1 MFTGLIQAIGTVR
14 SAVPVGEERRLEVDL
29 AGLPNAPRIGASI
42 ALSGVCCTVVDP
54 RPGSAAFHLS
64 RETLARTWLGT
75 AKPGDRLNLEAAL
88 CAGDPLGGH
97 LVQGHV
103 DGVGTVTA
111 PVHAQN
117 GGELAVRLPD
127 ELLRYCVEKGS
138 IALDGVS
145 LTIASQRGAEVR
157 IAVIPHTAQVTT
169 LGGKRAGEPVHVEV
183 DILAKYVEQYVAQ
196 HVEKML
202 GARGPGKP

>member
-29 AGLPNAPRIGASI
+29 AGLPKVPSVGASI

-54 RPGSAAFHLS
+54 KAGVAAFHLS
-64 RETLARTWLGT
+64 RETLARTWL
-75 AKPGDRLNLEAAL
+75 AKVKSGDRLNLEAAL

-111 PVHAQN
+111 PIDARA

-127 ELLRYCVEKGS
+127 VLLRYCVEKGS

-145 LTIASQRGAEVR
+145 LTIAGQRGAEVR

-169 LGGKRAGEPVHVEV
+169 LGGKRVGDPVHVEV
-183 DILAKYVEQYVAQ
+183 DVLAKY
-196 HVEKML
+196 VEKML
-202 GARGPGKP
+202 GARAAGTP

>member
-14 SAVPVGEERRLEVDL
+14 SAVPVGAERRIEVDL
-29 AGLPNAPRIGASI
+29 AGLAHPPRIGASI
-42 ALSGVCCTVVDP
+42 ALSGVCCTVVEP
-54 RPGSAAFHLS
+54 RAGTAAFHLS
-64 RETLARTWLGT
+64 RETLARTWLGS
-75 AKPGDRLNLEAAL
+75 AKVGDRLNLEAPL

-103 DGVGTVTA
+103 DGVATVTS
-111 PVHAQN
+111 PVDAAA

-127 ELLRYCVEKGS
+127 ELQRYCVAKGS

-169 LGGKRAGEPVHVEV
+169 LGSKRVGDPLHVEV
-183 DILAKYVEQYVAQ
+183 DILAKYVE
-196 HVEKML
+196 KML
-202 GARGPGKP
+202 GARASGKP